1 MGSLTVPRIIVSFF
15 SRLDLRWRLLL
26 GVGLFFLPVL
36 VVQAWN
42 ADEERTRAVE
52 DAQQQALSLAQVAEA
67 NYSQVILAG
76 EAALNVLVEAPPIQA
91 RSGDEC
97 NELLRL
103 VGRSHPAFVAFS
115 VADVEG
121 NLTCSG
127 EPDRIGLSVADR
139 EYLHRA
145 LLTGETVSSGF
156 LLSRANGLPTVILAT
171 PISGDEEITGVLI
184 LALDL
189 GWFSEVYGG
198 LDLPPGSSLQL
209 RGPGG
214 EDLVRLTA
222 GRVDDGEAVTAQ
234 QTLRRTATADG
245 VDGFVSV
252 SIPRSEAIGGANTR
266 LWRNLLALGGA
277 TGALGLVSF
286 VVVTATVQSPLNRLV
301 GFTRRLSGGDF
312 DARATTSPTD
322 APEVVQLTAAMNVSA
337 EALSVFERS
346 LMELAT
352 VDALTGL
359 PNRTGFVQAASAL
372 FEEAR
377 VAGEPVTVGVVGI
390 RAFTAINA
398 SLGFDV
404 GDRVLQV
411 VGQRVQD
418 ALAED
423 AVVARLSGD
432 SFVVAQRVRE
442 EGVEPLALALRL
454 HDILAAPLLVAPTV
468 LRVRT
473 YIGVSEFPSD
483 GDSPDLL
490 IRRAELASRRAR
502 DGAQRRAR
510 FDLERDQPDRDQ
522 LQLLGELQGALE
534 RSELEMHYQPKVAL
548 ASGDL
553 SGAEA
558 LVRWRR
564 DGEYVSPA
572 RFIPI
577 AEQAGMIPDV
587 TRAVLSMVVRQLADW
602 RRAGLDVHTS
612 VNISV
617 LDLADDEF
625 IGLVAGLLEQWD
637 VPAELLELEI
647 TETALQREAGAAQVA
662 AERLSAMGIAL
673 SVDDFGVGFAPL
685 AYLTGFPLRAIKL
698 DRSFVS
704 DLATSGRSRTIVEA
718 TIAMAHGLGLEVVAE
733 GVETHDVA
741 AILRGFGCDHA
752 QGYGFAYPGPAA
764 DLARYAT
771 EPTPSAWRPAG
782 GGPS

>member
-1 MGSLTVPRIIVSFF
+1 MAWTDSCP
-15 SRLDLRWRLLL
+15 SR
-26 GVGLFFLPVL
+26 
-36 VVQAWN
+36 
-42 ADEERTRAVE
+42 
-52 DAQQQALSLAQVAEA
+52 
-67 NYSQVILAG
+67 
-76 EAALNVLVEAPPIQA
+76 
-91 RSGDEC
+91 
-97 NELLRL
+97 
-103 VGRSHPAFVAFS
+103 
-115 VADVEG
+115 
-121 NLTCSG
+121 
-127 EPDRIGLSVADR
+127 
-139 EYLHRA
+139 
-145 LLTGETVSSGF
+145 
-156 LLSRANGLPTVILAT
+156 SRAPRR
-171 PISGDEEITGVLI
+171 S
-184 LALDL
+184 
-189 GWFSEVYGG
+189 
-198 LDLPPGSSLQL
+198 
-209 RGPGG
+209 
-214 EDLVRLTA
+214 A
-222 GRVDDGEAVTAQ
+222 GRT
-234 QTLRRTATADG
+234 
-245 VDGFVSV
+245 
-252 SIPRSEAIGGANTR
+252 P
-266 LWRNLLALGGA
+266 
-277 TGALGLVSF
+277 VSF

-312 DARATTSPTD
+312 EARATTSPTD
-322 APEVVQLTAAMNVSA
+322 APEVVQLAAAMNVSA
-337 EALSVFERS
+337 EALSLFEQS

-411 VGQRVQD
+411 VGQRVQG
-418 ALAED
+418 ALDED

-442 EGVEPLALALRL
+442 EGGDLLALALRL
-454 HDILAAPLLVAPTV
+454 HHVLAAPLVVAPTV

-483 GDSPDLL
+483 GDSSDLL

-502 DGAQRRAR
+502 DGAQRGAR
-510 FDLERDQPDRDQ
+510 FDLERDQPDREH
-522 LQLLGELQGALE
+522 LQLLGELHGALE
-534 RSELEMHYQPKVAL
+534 RSELEVHYQPKVAL
-548 ASGDL
+548 PSGDL

-558 LVRWRR
+558 LVRWRLN
-564 DGEYVSPA
+564 GEYVSPA

-587 TRAVLSMVVRQLADW
+587 TRAVLSAVVQQLADW

-617 LDLADDEF
+617 LDLADEEF
-625 IGLVAGLLEQWD
+625 IPLVAGLLELWN
-637 VPAELLELEI
+637 VPPELLELEI

-685 AYLTGFPLRAIKL
+685 TYLTAFPLRAIKL

-704 DLATSGRSRTIVEA
+704 DLATSERSRTVVAA
-718 TIAMAHGLGLEVVAE
+718 TIVMAHGLGLEVVAE

-752 QGYGFAYPGPAA
+752 QGYGFAHPGPAA
-764 DLARYAT
+764 ELARYAT
-771 EPTPSAWRPAG
+771 EPTPSAWRPPG
-782 GGPS
+782 GAPT